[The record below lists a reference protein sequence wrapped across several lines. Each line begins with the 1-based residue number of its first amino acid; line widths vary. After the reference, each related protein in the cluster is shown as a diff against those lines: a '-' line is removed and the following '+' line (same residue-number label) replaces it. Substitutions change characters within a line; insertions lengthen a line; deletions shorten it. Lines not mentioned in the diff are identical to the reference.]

1 MPECSGSVSFVDQ
14 NPETDEEEHNV
25 CESIESEKP
34 KQNHEANGDEI
45 SDWEIII
52 DVNEKGYCSFTT
64 VDNLENHQEALDNDV
79 EANVQT
85 DISRT
90 NDLHDVY
97 NLKECDLIIDV
108 NEDGRCKFKVVQ
120 EKNHPK
126 SIVDIKE
133 SLFIRCSNDESSN
146 LCQHVC
152 ETESDTSSLSCS
164 NTGFKLNCEAEEL
177 ETKDKKLLNR
187 TKNKFVPS
195 ACTFIN
201 STKHS
206 DNDHDVGI
214 DNEKAKQTIDE
225 IQSVYTCD
233 SETNLKCNQGEQQSD
248 VSCDK
253 NDKHAIVEEGTA
265 NKHQSDLD
273 NTGLSYDDGK
283 AKSIPEECD
292 IVALDCEFVG
302 VGPHDQSAL
311 GMYT

>member
-1 MPECSGSVSFVDQ
+1 M
-14 NPETDEEEHNV
+14 
-25 CESIESEKP
+25 
-34 KQNHEANGDEI
+34 
-45 SDWEIII
+45 
-52 DVNEKGYCSFTT
+52 NEKGHCSFTT
-64 VDNLENHQEALDNDV
+64 VNDLENHQEALHNDV
-79 EANVQT
+79 EVHVQT

-90 NDLHDVY
+90 NDLHDVN
-97 NLKECDLIIDV
+97 NLKEYDLIIDV
-108 NEDGRCKFKVVQ
+108 NEDGKCKFKVVQ
-120 EKNHPK
+120 ERKHP
-126 SIVDIKE
+126 SSVIDIKE
-133 SLFIRCSNDESSN
+133 SLATRCSNDETSN

-164 NTGFKLNCEAEEL
+164 NTGFKLKCEAEEL

-187 TKNKFVPS
+187 TKNKFVS
-195 ACTFIN
+195 STCAIIH

-206 DNDHDVGI
+206 DNDHDVDI
-214 DNEKAKQTIDE
+214 DNEKAKRITDE

-233 SETNLKCNQGEQQSD
+233 SETNLNCNQGEQQSE

-253 NDKHAIVEEGTA
+253 NDKHEIVEEGTA
-265 NKHQSDLD
+265 SKDQSDLD

-311 GMYT
+311 GMYTYLSLSSSTLKTHNALNDTCM